1 MEKVIKKL
9 LYRPF
14 FVAHIWKTG
23 FESDSKRSSAAEAVT
38 KFRRRENRKRTE
50 NIKEEVG
57 EIKTVSSGTFKG
69 LFPGVMP
76 AKRSMIR
83 L

>member
-1 MEKVIKKL
+1 M

-23 FESDSKRSSAAEAVT
+23 FSSDSKRPSAAEAVT
-38 KFRRRENRKRTE
+38 KFRNKENRKYKRS
-50 NIKEEVG
+50 G
-57 EIKTVSSGTFKG
+57 EIKTVSSGTFKE
-69 LFPGVMP
+69 LFPRATP
-76 AKRSMIR
+76 AKVSMIR